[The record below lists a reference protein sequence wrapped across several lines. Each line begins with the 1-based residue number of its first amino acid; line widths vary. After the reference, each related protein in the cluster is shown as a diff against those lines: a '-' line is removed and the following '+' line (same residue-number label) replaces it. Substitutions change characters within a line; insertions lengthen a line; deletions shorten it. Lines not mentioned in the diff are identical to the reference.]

1 MKFCANQRGGGI
13 KCCKKKKR
21 SLARFSCDLKV
32 VFCSAAIQKEEES
45 NATMNASMRSSPE
58 IEMNVFARVLFCFKS
73 RRFQL

>member
-1 MKFCANQRGGGI
+1 MLQ
-13 KCCKKKKR
+13 KKR
-21 SLARFSCDLKV
+21 SLWRFSCDLKV

-45 NATMNASMRSSPE
+45 NATMNASSRSSRE

>member
-1 MKFCANQRGGGI
+1 MLQ
-13 KCCKKKKR
+13 KKR
-21 SLARFSCDLKV
+21 SLWRFSCDLKV

-45 NATMNASMRSSPE
+45 NATMNASSRSSPE